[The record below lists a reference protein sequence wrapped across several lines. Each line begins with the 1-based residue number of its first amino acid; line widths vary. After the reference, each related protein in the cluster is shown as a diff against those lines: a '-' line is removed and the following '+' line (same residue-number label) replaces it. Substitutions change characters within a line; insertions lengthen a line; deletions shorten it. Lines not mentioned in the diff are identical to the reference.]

1 MIVSINQPAYMPW
14 LGYFDRVAK
23 SDMHIV
29 LDNVQF
35 EKNSVT
41 NRNKLRTPSGWTWFS
56 VPILKKGRFGELEIN
71 KVEVETSKPW
81 RKKHFGTLTANYA
94 RAPFYSKYVDFFED
108 FYSQNWKFLNPML
121 EKSTEYF
128 TQELGIDTEHV
139 SSSKFSIESKK
150 SQLILD
156 LCREVGAT
164 TYLSG
169 PFGREYLDEQEFKDA
184 GIELEFHDYVHPY
197 YKQNF
202 DGFEPYMSIVDLL
215 FNHGEESLEILRS

>member
-1 MIVSINQPAYMPW
+1 LIVSINQPAYMPW

-41 NRNKLRTPSGWTWFS
+41 NRNKLRTPSGWTWLS
-56 VPILKKGRFGELEIN
+56 VPILKKGRFGDLEIN
-71 KVEVETSKPW
+71 KIEVESSKPW
-81 RKKHFGTLTANYA
+81 CKKHFGTITANYS
-94 RAPFYSKYVDFFED
+94 RAPFYSKYADFFED

-121 EKSTEYF
+121 KESTEYF
-128 TQELGIDTEHV
+128 IQELGIDTERV
-139 SSSKFSIESKK
+139 SSSKFSIKSKK

-156 LCREVGAT
+156 LCKEVGAT

-169 PFGREYLDEQEFKDA
+169 PFGRDYLDEQEFEDV
-184 GIELEFHDYVHPY
+184 GIELEFHDYVHPN

-202 DGFEPYMSIVDLL
+202 DGFEPYMSVIDLL
-215 FNHGEESLEILRS
+215 FNHGDESLEVLRS